1 MRTWI
6 TPVYEDLNII
16 TVVRAR
22 LVPNIH
28 RWSILMDDP
37 SSFTTSG
44 GMYTIESLHDNLNLD
59 ALMFSNSYPSA
70 PLLEV
75 PVVHCAA
82 QTAARG
88 AFKTPHPVPRG
99 YRYYHTRLDKF
110 WGPFRVVNLEHCLLT
125 PGSAFETGCRSP
137 TIESPS
143 SFPGPAP
150 YSECPLLFVDC
161 RSPLPSC
168 SNMINT
174 VCISP
179 CRKPNVRS
187 SIPFLR
193 EHRGLPVSHRVDW

>member
-6 TPVYEDLNII
+6 TPVYEDLNTI

-88 AFKTPHPVPRG
+88 AFKTPHPVPQG
-99 YRYYHTRLDKF
+99 LLLLSHSFGQIL
-110 WGPFRVVNLEHCLLT
+110 GPFPCCKPRALPIDTVASGPT
-125 PGSAFETGCRSP
+125 PGSAFATGYRSP
-137 TIESPS
+137 TIEPPS

-161 RSPLPSC
+161 RSPLLSC

-187 SIPFLR
+187 SIPFL
-193 EHRGLPVSHRVDW
+193 